1 MTNRI
6 DITFEGPRI
15 DADNGIALDD
25 FQETLEHVRRA
36 LRLMVEHLMG
46 VKSSGSGKPSNA
58 VRAQSTLRLVGT
70 SPGSLRAH
78 MVLEPPPES
87 QAPLEDIGPRALA
100 DILSARSSVSE
111 RVPEHVQDELEA
123 LSAGLSSDV
132 SIVSI
137 ADPNNG
143 HILRL
148 PRADS
153 RRTSRT
159 AADHQDALLFGWLR
173 EVNWANGTAQLHN
186 LDRLYV
192 ALSFDAELGEGMR
205 NLATKFVRV
214 AGKGRIN
221 DNDAW
226 TTVKVEEISATSSW
240 KEPFNLDAF
249 LNDPNPKM
257 FDPDKI
263 VTASEPFDVDE
274 FIRIIHEGRDV
285 Q

>member
-1 MTNRI
+1 
-6 DITFEGPRI
+6 
-15 DADNGIALDD
+15 
-25 FQETLEHVRRA
+25 
-36 LRLMVEHLMG
+36 
-46 VKSSGSGKPSNA
+46 
-58 VRAQSTLRLVGT
+58 
-70 SPGSLRAH
+70 
-78 MVLEPPPES
+78 
-87 QAPLEDIGPRALA
+87 
-100 DILSARSSVSE
+100 
-111 RVPEHVQDELEA
+111 
-123 LSAGLSSDV
+123 
-132 SIVSI
+132 
-137 ADPNNG
+137 
-143 HILRL
+143 
-148 PRADS
+148 
-153 RRTSRT
+153 
-159 AADHQDALLFGWLR
+159 
-173 EVNWANGTAQLHN
+173 
-186 LDRLYV
+186 
-192 ALSFDAELGEGMR
+192 MR